1 MLALALRYPATFVPQ
16 PDKFRRGALFARQVG
31 YKHEIQ
37 TFERADMDRGFI
49 RLAGQRALLAARLSF
64 AVFAL
69 SGHSLVA
76 TPRRADRELIERM
89 RAHIAVLASDDFE
102 GREPGTQGEA
112 KTLRYLGKQ
121 WFDIGLV
128 SGTNDPSHEWFSPV
142 NLIAREP
149 AGFSVQFKRRGR
161 LVAIPKDQMLV
172 LTSGKRSL
180 VREAPLLFVG
190 QATTQEFTRTEL
202 AGRVAILLDGAAAV
216 DASTMSTRQNQLL
229 AQGASAVLTVLD
241 GERSLEQVKAR
252 RERTGYALVDDRI
265 GGDLEGFITPS
276 AMANLLKGSAQT
288 LEQLLD
294 AASQP
299 GFVSMPLDMA
309 VTLEATTQETTIRTH
324 NLIGKL
330 PGRHPEAGAVVLM
343 AHWDHFGTCAA
354 APAEDL
360 ICNGAIDNASGVA
373 ALTEVARRLAKG
385 PPIDRDVYF
394 IATTGE
400 ELGLLG
406 AHAFAESPPLPP
418 SQIVAAF
425 NIDSVAI
432 APAGTPLA
440 IVGRGMTGLD
450 AQIEKVIRAEKMPL
464 SPGSAANEFVKRQ
477 DGWALQQHDIP
488 AVMVTTAY
496 GDLARM
502 RTFFDGDYHRPS
514 DDLSHPIELG
524 GAADDVRILTAL
536 TRWFGDPR
544 KVVAQLSTK
553 PAPPD
558 K

>member
-1 MLALALRYPATFVPQ
+1 MALRIVRLSCAFVALGGHALAAPPTRT
-16 PDKFRRGALFARQVG
+16 
-31 YKHEIQ
+31 
-37 TFERADMDRGFI
+37 DRD
-49 RLAGQRALLAARLSF
+49 AM
-64 AVFAL
+64 
-69 SGHSLVA
+69 
-76 TPRRADRELIERM
+76 ERM
-89 RAHIAVLASDDFE
+89 RAQIAVLASDDFE

-149 AGFSVQFKRRGR
+149 AGFNVQFKRRSHPMA
-161 LVAIPKDQMLV
+161 VPKDQMLV

-190 QATTQEFTRTEL
+190 KAATQEFTRNEL
-202 AGRVAILLDGAAAV
+202 AGRVAVVLDGAAA
-216 DASTMSTRQNQLL
+216 DASSAMSVRQNQLL

-265 GGDLEGFITPS
+265 GGDLEGFITRG
-276 AMANLLKGSAQT
+276 AMADLLKASPHT
-288 LEQLLD
+288 LEQLTA

-299 GFVSMPLDMA
+299 GFVSLPIELT
-309 VTLEATTQETTIRTH
+309 VTLEATTRETTIRTH
-324 NLIGKL
+324 NLVGKL
-330 PGRHPEAGAVVLM
+330 PGRHPEAGAVLLM
-343 AHWDHFGTCAA
+343 SHWDHFGTCAEP
-354 APAEDL
+354 PAEDL

-373 ALTEVARRLAKG
+373 AMTEVARRLAKG
-385 PPIDRDVYF
+385 PAIDRDVYF

-406 AHAFAESPPLPP
+406 AHAFAENPPLPP
-418 SQIVAAF
+418 AQIVAAF

-432 APAGTPLA
+432 APSGTPLA

-450 AQIEKVIRAEKMPL
+450 AQIETVIRAEKMHVV
-464 SPGSAANEFVKRQ
+464 PGDAANEFVKRQ

-502 RTFFDGDYHRPS
+502 RGFFDGDYHRPS
-514 DDLSHPIELG
+514 DDLSHPLELG
-524 GAADDVRILTAL
+524 GAADDVRILVAL
-536 TRWFGDPR
+536 TRWFGNPR
-544 KVVAQLSTK
+544 KVAAQSSTK
-553 PAPPD
+553 PLPAR